1 MSLNIN
7 VSTRNLNREAALE
20 EMKKEQ
26 NQKGERAE
34 NRKTFYAGD
43 TALAQ
48 GDSILAKKIQAQKQA
63 LKGILDQYAMDSE
76 FDQSVEELT
85 TRREDLAEEAKAA
98 QAEVAT
104 VQEMRK
110 AYQEEHGVTADTP
123 EELIPKDEEYAEAMK
138 QFDEMEEEWS
148 KRADAAINGRAGL
161 GKAIAG
167 MEIDYA
173 KTHGMVDAM
182 TDAEK
187 LMKETSKEIVGMLKQ
202 EAIDHV
208 DEEMQETVDKAK
220 EEAEKKEEQEEKL
233 EEAKEAKEEREQQ
246 AQAAA
251 QAGASAGSSA
261 GSLKNEPVE
270 ATKEVSEQILNA
282 DDVIKDVQK
291 KVKSILEEENLLE
304 EDLKGI
310 SVDALL

>member
-7 VSTRNLNREAALE
+7 VSTRSLNREAALE
-20 EMKKEQ
+20 EAQKEQ
-26 NQKGERAE
+26 N
-34 NRKTFYAGD
+34 RKTLYVGD
-43 TALAQ
+43 TALAKS
-48 GDSILAKKIQAQKQA
+48 DSILAKKIQAQKQA
-63 LKGILDQYAMDSE
+63 LKGILDQYTIDSD
-76 FDQSVEELT
+76 FDQSLEEMT
-85 TRREDLAEEAKAA
+85 TRRDELADEAKTA
-98 QAEVAT
+98 QAELAT

-138 QFDEMEEEWS
+138 QFDEMEKEWAN
-148 KRADAAINGRAGL
+148 RAESAMMGRAGL
-161 GKAIAG
+161 GKAIAS
-167 MEIDYA
+167 METEYA

-208 DEEMQETVDKAK
+208 DEEIQETVDKAK
-220 EEAEKKEEQEEKL
+220 EEAEKKEEQEERL

-246 AQAAA
+246 AEAAA
-251 QAGASAGSSA
+251 QSGKRPEGTAGSIKNKPAEAA
-261 GSLKNEPVE
+261 G
-270 ATKEVSEQILNA
+270 EVSEKILNA
-282 DDVIKDVQK
+282 DDVVRDVQK